1 MMGEG
6 FDDGYQS
13 VPVNWK
19 ISSPR
24 KQGFFEMLKAVT
36 GGQ

>member
-1 MMGEG
+1 
-6 FDDGYQS
+6 

-24 KQGFFEMLKAVT
+24 KKAFFDLVAEIT
-36 GGQ
+36 GHDPAKRLVAP